1 MPSKLS
7 VKATE
12 SVHSSLQM
20 EEKGWF
26 MFQGT
31 SAPPA
36 PSTWA
41 VGPRPG
47 IPVLM
52 RKTGPRAAVCKARE
66 ASPDL
71 KPPVRGPSGR
81 PAGTGTGGCWRKS
94 ATHKDYIYK
103 AERLALRPGEGT
115 RLSGDGDEQDAGVA
129 PRGVKLSG
137 SSLCAR
143 ESHGELRRWEHEAAG
158 GVHGKPSGGAL
169 SSGKNTELYQQER
182 PAPQTPGLRD
192 TRRRAPRTE
201 TQLHWGAGGG
211 KPHKEQ
217 APGRRKCPK

>member
-71 KPPVRGPSGR
+71 QPPVRGAVRAACGDWDRRLLEKERHPQGLHLQSR
-81 PAGTGTGGCWRKS
+81 EARAKARGG
-94 ATHKDYIYK
+94 Y
-103 AERLALRPGEGT
+103 EALR
-115 RLSGDGDEQDAGVA
+115 
-129 PRGVKLSG
+129 
-137 SSLCAR
+137 
-143 ESHGELRRWEHEAAG
+143 
-158 GVHGKPSGGAL
+158 
-169 SSGKNTELYQQER
+169 
-182 PAPQTPGLRD
+182 
-192 TRRRAPRTE
+192 
-201 TQLHWGAGGG
+201 
-211 KPHKEQ
+211 
-217 APGRRKCPK
+217 GR